1 MNERVLN
8 LRGALILAI
17 LFTLVAAPPVSGE
30 SLLEL
35 APPGEPMLPYDAHTL
50 ALGGAAESRWHLESG
65 LPSNPAQ
72 LVAIEGITFSTV
84 IQVRR
89 AFREL
94 EGGEW
99 DETRQDF
106 PAFQISA
113 SLPWNLRLGA
123 GFRSDLRARGSFSE
137 FVAMDLGS
145 YGSGYTRSYSQSGG
159 LSRFPLSLAMP
170 IGDTHRIG
178 VGLNLYRGN
187 RNQEWVFD
195 FPGATSGDP
204 DLGYQ
209 DRRVRQKARWAG
221 TGFVL
226 GAQSRLFDARATVSA
241 RWEGPADLAGDVEG
255 ETAGED
261 DLEVDEITGR
271 MPARWALG
279 FAFKLPAGGLASVQW
294 EHEAWGDYS
303 APLPSASLSDV
314 NRYGL
319 GLEWLWGEAG
329 RPGRR
334 HRQFPVRLGLR
345 RGNWPASDPVTGGE
359 ITETT
364 FSLGTG
370 FDVQEGKGSVDLTF
384 YWQQIA
390 VDGDEGER
398 RLGLALS
405 LRTSER
411 WKKRTQPF

>member
-1 MNERVLN
+1 VN
-8 LRGALILAI
+8 LRGALLLSILLPLTACPA
-17 LFTLVAAPPVSGE
+17 LGE

-35 APPGEPMLPYDAHTL
+35 SPPGEPMLPYDAHTL

-72 LVAIEGITFSTV
+72 LVAIDGITFSTV

-89 AFREL
+89 GFRAL
-94 EGGEW
+94 EGTDW

-123 GFRSDLRARGSFSE
+123 GFRSDLRARGSFSQY
-137 FVAMDLGS
+137 VPMDLGT
-145 YGSGYTRSYSQSGG
+145 YGDGYTRTYSQDGN
-159 LSRFPLSLAMP
+159 LSRFPLSFAMP
-170 IGDTHRIG
+170 IGDSHRIG
-178 VGLNLYRGN
+178 LGVNLYRGN

-209 DRRVRQKARWAG
+209 DRRVRRKAHWAG
-221 TGFVL
+221 TGFVV
-226 GAQSRLFDARATVSA
+226 GGQSRLFDARAPVSA
-241 RWEGPADLAGDVEG
+241 RWEGPAALTGEAEN

-261 DLEVDEITGR
+261 DLEITDLEGR
-271 MPARWALG
+271 MPSRWALG
-279 FAFKLPAGGLASVQW
+279 FAFKLPRGGLASLQW
-294 EHEAWGDYS
+294 EREAWSQYE
-303 APLPSASLSDV
+303 APLSSATLSDV
-314 NRYGL
+314 DRLGL
-319 GLEWLWGEAG
+319 GLEWLWGEKG

-334 HRQFPVRLGLR
+334 HRQFPVRLGLKR
-345 RGNWPASDPVTGGE
+345 CNWPAPDPVSEGE
-359 ITETT
+359 VTETT
-364 FSLGTG
+364 FSMGTG
-370 FDVQEGKGSVDLTF
+370 FDVQEGKGSVDLTL
-384 YWQQIA
+384 YWQRID
-390 VDGDEGER
+390 VDGAEGER

-411 WKKRTQPF
+411 WQKRTQPF